1 MEYNFCCTNN
11 NSQNIIALYLLCP
24 MDSGISAT
32 KSFPRVYLI
41 YVVFVCIV
49 YFNWGIPLHSVE
61 RSLPDPPQSEMPYTS
76 GDPGS
81 PSVTGEG
88 NLNKCSQL
96 YEALTNCH
104 RRIRGGLDR
113 EIACRHLNRSLAQC
127 LVAEVCPDESDAV
140 RSLCSSGGTS
150 IKRQQCREAQ
160 VEGDFKSFKGKWI
173 LEQLGSD
180 HTQLKY
186 IGWSPKCT
194 RMHFYLKQ
202 SWKRF
207 SCFSSLP
214 QPKDHYML

>member
-1 MEYNFCCTNN
+1 
-11 NSQNIIALYLLCP
+11 
-24 MDSGISAT
+24 
-32 KSFPRVYLI
+32 
-41 YVVFVCIV
+41 
-49 YFNWGIPLHSVE
+49 
-61 RSLPDPPQSEMPYTS
+61 MPYMS

-81 PSVTGEG
+81 PSASGEG

-140 RSLCSSGGTS
+140 RSLCSSGGTA

-186 IGWSPKCT
+186 RVESKVHKNAFLSEAI
-194 RMHFYLKQ
+194 MEEVIHED
-202 SWKRF
+202 
-207 SCFSSLP
+207 LP
-214 QPKDHYML
+214 SNQMY